1 MARTWPPP
9 IPPRPPAD
17 ALPDVR
23 DGLTRVERIVLH
35 TLHVLQRERG
45 GASVPTTMLYGRVV
59 EKIDL
64 SVDELQVVLQRLS
77 GRGLP
82 APDDGEPR

>member
-1 MARTWPPP
+1 MTRSW
-9 IPPRPPAD
+9 RD

-23 DGLTRVERIVLH
+23 DGLTRVERIVLT
-35 TLHVLQRERG
+35 TLHELQAQHPEHN
-45 GASVPTTMLYGRVV
+45 VPTTLLYGRVV

-64 SVDELQVVLQRLS
+64 SVDELQAILARLS

-82 APDDGEPR
+82 